1 MAQKRGQKEKD
12 DPSPDEKRPRLPSFA
27 ATIAEAVKVNTLQK
41 FCSILEPL
49 LRRVVNEEVE
59 RALEKHVSTKS
70 QSSTRQIGGYASQN
84 LQLRFRNR
92 LSLPIFTGS
101 RIEGEQCNF
110 IQVVLID
117 ATTGQIVTEGPES
130 SMKVE
135 IVVLEGDF
143 EGDEEVGW
151 TEEDFDNHV
160 VREREGKRPLL
171 AGELIINLKEGV
183 GVLGELTFTDNSSW
197 IRSRKFKLGA
207 RIIMGSCEAIRIREA
222 KTEAFTVKDH
232 RGELYKKHYPPVLHD
247 EVWRLEKIGKDGAF
261 HKRLNSERIFTVQ
274 DFLRLMLI
282 DPQRLRNVLGTGMSN
297 KMWEGTVDHAKTCVL
312 DNKLY
317 AYYADEQHTLGVIFN
332 VVCEP
337 VGVLVDGRYI
347 LVDDLS
353 ETQKVFVSKMVK
365 YTYEH
370 WNEVVEYDAS
380 SLMGNTSHRVTT
392 LPSHGVLSD
401 DQVGEDD
408 INSQVAVDKVS
419 DQCYHSL
426 DPSNGIWTPYS
437 SENSII
443 TMSSQFAARANFAEQ
458 CTVPQNVLSSALAL
472 GTERVVMNPLQSS
485 YDTQIL
491 GPYSH
496 FQNECIGQIHNEYV
510 HPCIEDQCIEP
521 CVSQDSWNL
530 DCHEGLEDLSFT
542 KSAEKLENQI
552 LDAQLQSLIQS
563 MTAGTSIQQNSLFN
577 NSEKAEAFCFSVFTP
592 TSNVSISM
600 STRRLHGKAYVFW
613 LKLKAALKW
622 GITVRKVAAAKRAKL
637 VEIED

>member
-1 MAQKRGQKEKD
+1 MSQKRGQKEDD
-12 DPSPDEKRPRLPSFA
+12 DPSPDEKRPRLPASFA

-59 RALEKHVSTKS
+59 RALEKHVSAKS
-70 QSSTRQIGGYASQN
+70 QSSTRQIGGYAARN
-84 LQLRFRNR
+84 LQLQFRNR

-101 RIEGEQCNF
+101 RIEGEQCSF
-110 IQVVLID
+110 IQVVLMD
-117 ATTGQIVTEGPES
+117 ANTGQIVSAGPES

-143 EGDEEVGW
+143 EGDEDAGW
-151 TEEDFDNHV
+151 SEEEFDNHV

-171 AGELIINLKEGV
+171 SGELIINLKEGV

-207 RIIMGSCEAIRIREA
+207 RIIMGSCDGIRIREA

-261 HKRLNSERIFTVQ
+261 HKRLNNERIYTVQ

-312 DNKLY
+312 DSKLF

-332 VVCEP
+332 ALCEP

-347 LVDDLS
+347 PVDELS

-380 SLMGNTSHRVTT
+380 SLMGNTSHRVTA
-392 LPSHGVLSD
+392 LSSHGVLSD
-401 DQVGEDD
+401 DQVGENG
-408 INSQVAVDKVS
+408 IASQMAFDKVT
-419 DQCYHSL
+419 DQHHHLL
-426 DPSNGIWTPYS
+426 DPSNGAWTPYS
-437 SENSII
+437 TESSSI

-458 CTVPQNVLSSALAL
+458 CIAPQNVLSSALAL

-485 YDTQIL
+485 LDTQIL
-491 GPYSH
+491 GPYPH
-496 FQNECIGQIHNEYV
+496 FQNDCIGQIHNEYV
-510 HPCIEDQCIEP
+510 HQCVEDQCVEP
-521 CVSQDSWNL
+521 CVSQDSWNV
-530 DCHEGLEDLSFT
+530 DYHEGLDNLSFT
-542 KSAEKLENQI
+542 KSSGVDNQI

-563 MTAGTSIQQNSLFN
+563 MTAGTSIQQNNFFN
-577 NSEKAEAFCFSVFTP
+577 DSEKDEAFCFSVFTP

-637 VEIED
+637 VEIEN